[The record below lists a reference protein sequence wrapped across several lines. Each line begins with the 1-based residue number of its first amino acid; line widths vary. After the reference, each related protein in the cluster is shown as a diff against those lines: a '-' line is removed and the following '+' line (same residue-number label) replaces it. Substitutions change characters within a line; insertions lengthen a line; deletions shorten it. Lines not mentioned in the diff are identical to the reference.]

1 MSSSNWSHV
10 HRCSAGHPIFPS
22 LSNSYNRLSCMKP
35 NSLAGECV
43 SIPLSRT
50 IKSRSKKQLNSQ
62 GFFFLPPFIHRL
74 CRHHLNASAVSGTE
88 IFVSN
93 LHLELFRFYL
103 RHIRLVVEVCVLLT
117 PNVLAMVSWPVE
129 TIFRTRKNRCIQLS
143 VSQGG
148 FSLAK
153 NRPMSTC
160 SFCSLATRIALSS
173 RQSWYRETAP

>member
-1 MSSSNWSHV
+1 MIDVIIELVTHG

-50 IKSRSKKQLNSQ
+50 LKSRSKKQLNSQ
-62 GFFFLPPFIHRL
+62 RLFFLPPFIHHR
-74 CRHHLNASAVSGTE
+74 CRRHLNASAVSGTG
-88 IFVSN
+88 IFLSN
-93 LHLELFRFYL
+93 LYLELFRFYF
-103 RHIRLVVEVCVLLT
+103 RHIRLVEVCVLLT
-117 PNVLAMVSWPVE
+117 PTVLATVSWPVE

-153 NRPMSTC
+153 NRPMSTR
-160 SFCSLATRIALSS
+160 SLATRIALSS
-173 RQSWYRETAP
+173 PQSWYRETAP